1 MQITYD
7 RMMSNTGK
15 SGRKRETI
23 MKCRIAI
30 ILLLTIVLSLSG
42 CGCQHEWQDADCVT
56 PKTCALCQQTEGDAL
71 GHSWQE
77 ASCETPKTCTACG
90 ATEGEALG
98 HTWQEATCETPKTCT
113 ACGKT
118 EGEASHGW
126 TDWSFDGEAAMAR
139 SCGSCGAEESRSMEE
154 YLQEHLAGH
163 WDAVSVMNL
172 NRRSE
177 DDPYWENAEFYYA
190 GAMPY
195 MKILKDGSHEIFA
208 GSVHYTDCRL
218 KFISASHDVKIP
230 PSEEIYDAYHFGL
243 HPENGKG
250 VWFLYVPQEDAV
262 FLMGYIRF
270 ERETEEMTALRDQLA
285 GTWVYDSEYLY
296 NESDTTIDRS
306 TYRVEF
312 SREGT
317 FRAELDKRIEGSWG
331 YNNTLVS
338 DGVTYQGLYV
348 VFDGNYRNTNVVLE
362 ISEDGTRLRFDRI
375 GTDRVY
381 FVKE

>member
-1 MQITYD
+1 MKRST
-7 RMMSNTGK
+7 MM
-15 SGRKRETI
+15 
-23 MKCRIAI
+23 
-30 ILLLTIVLSLSG
+30 LPVLMTVLALSG

-77 ASCETPKTCTACG
+77 ASCETPKTCTGCG
-90 ATEGEALG
+90 VTEGEAPG
-98 HTWQEATCETPKTCT
+98 HNWQEATCETPKTCT

-126 TDWSFDGEAAMAR
+126 TDWSFDGEAAMLR
-139 SCGSCGAEESRSMEE
+139 SCGSCGAEESRPMEE
-154 YLQEHLAGH
+154 YLQELLAGH
-163 WDAVSVMNL
+163 WDAVSVVNL
-172 NRRSE
+172 NRRDE
-177 DDPYWENAEFYYA
+177 DDPHWKDARYYYSEI
-190 GAMPY
+190 PY
-195 MKILKDGSHEIFA
+195 MKISENGSHEIFA
-208 GSVHYTDCRL
+208 GNVHNTNCHLSFHSVGQ
-218 KFISASHDVKIP
+218 VKVP
-230 PSEEIYDAYHFGL
+230 PSEEYCEAYHFEL
-243 HPENGKG
+243 RPENGKASL
-250 VWFLYVPQEDAV
+250 FCYVPREDAV
-262 FLMGYIRF
+262 ILMGLIRL
-270 ERETEEMTALRDQLA
+270 ERESEEMTALRDQLA
-285 GTWVYDSEYLY
+285 GSWVYDSEYLY

-338 DGVTYQGLYV
+338 EGVTYQGLYV

-362 ISEDGTRLRFDRI
+362 ISEDGIRLRFDRI

>member
-1 MQITYD
+1 MKR
-7 RMMSNTGK
+7 RMCLM
-15 SGRKRETI
+15 
-23 MKCRIAI
+23 MAALCV
-30 ILLLTIVLSLSG
+30 LLMSG

-56 PKTCALCQQTEGDAL
+56 PKTCTLCQATEGEAL

-77 ASCETPKTCTACG
+77 ASCETPKTCTGCG
-90 ATEGEALG
+90 VTEGEAPG
-98 HTWQEATCETPKTCT
+98 HTWQEAICETPKTCT

-126 TDWSFDGEAAMAR
+126 TDWSFDGEAAMLR
-139 SCGSCGAEESRSMEE
+139 SCGSCGAEENRSMEE

-163 WDAVSVMNL
+163 WDAVSVANL
-172 NRRSE
+172 NRRDE
-177 DDPYWENAEFYYA
+177 DDPHWKDVRYYYSEI
-190 GAMPY
+190 PY
-195 MKILKDGSHEIFA
+195 MKILEDGSHEVFA
-208 GSVHYTDCRL
+208 GAVYNADCHLEFHSVGQ
-218 KFISASHDVKIP
+218 VKVP
-230 PSEEIYDAYHFGL
+230 PSEEYCEAYHFTL
-243 HPENGKG
+243 RPEEGKATL
-250 VWFLYVPQEDAV
+250 FCYVPREDAV
-262 FLMGYIRF
+262 ILMGLIRL
-270 ERETEEMTALRDQLA
+270 ERESEEMTALRDQLA

-306 TYRVEF
+306 TYQVEF

-317 FRAELDKRIEGSWG
+317 FRAELDKIIEGHWG
-331 YNNTLVS
+331 YNNTLDS

-362 ISEDGTRLRFDRI
+362 ISKDGTRLRFDRI